1 MKQKIL
7 SGLHRRMVWL
17 LIINK
22 FSKILSIE
30 AIVELSFQM
39 HNQGLLLKYKEQNV
53 MKYSKVLLS
62 TENSA

>member
-1 MKQKIL
+1 MF

-17 LIINK
+17 LIINN

-30 AIVELSFQM
+30 AIVELSFQTY
-39 HNQGLLLKYKEQNV
+39 NQGLLKHKEEDV
-53 MKYSKVLLS
+53 MKYSTFQLS